1 MQTLSKWV
9 LIVIS
14 LLWPTFSHAQRV
26 VRKTAP
32 SEAGIH
38 GNWSVLGVAMVLAIA
53 WFVFLQLRG

>member
-14 LLWPTFSHAQRV
+14 LLWPTFSHAQRG
-26 VRKTAP
+26 RKTAP

-38 GNWSVLGVAMVLAIA
+38 RNWSVLGVAMVLAIA